1 MSDLK
6 RFVPSKSFRF
16 PEGTITR
23 FLSGIAET
31 IPAAEAEL
39 LDAKGLGTIEGD
51 VAGAAA
57 AAVLQNTDPALRPA
71 EPSQDG

>member
-6 RFVPSKSFRF
+6 RFVPSKSFTF

-31 IPAAEAEL
+31 VPATEAEL
-39 LDAKGLGTIEGD
+39 LEAKGLGTIEGD

-57 AAVLQNTDPALRPA
+57 PVVVPDPAPALQPA